1 MHVQYNVL
9 VYLHNHCFCGNK
21 TMHSLCIVELN
32 AVNIIKIMSVVQ
44 EYFYGKFMLLVTI
57 KCTSWKYSV
66 VLSDF
71 KQVWSQ
77 FLDRFSWNSPLSYS
91 LEICP
96 EGADRGADWCG
107 EGNWYFSWLCEH
119 IWKLVF
125 VWLNCL
131 CEMFGVFRILF
142 FFPSP
147 RINL

>member
-1 MHVQYNVL
+1 MHEQYNVL

-57 KCTSWKYSV
+57 KCTSWKYPV

-77 FLDRFSWNSPLSYS
+77 FLDRFS
-91 LEICP
+91 
-96 EGADRGADWCG
+96 
-107 EGNWYFSWLCEH
+107 
-119 IWKLVF
+119 
-125 VWLNCL
+125 
-131 CEMFGVFRILF
+131 
-142 FFPSP
+142 
-147 RINL
+147 